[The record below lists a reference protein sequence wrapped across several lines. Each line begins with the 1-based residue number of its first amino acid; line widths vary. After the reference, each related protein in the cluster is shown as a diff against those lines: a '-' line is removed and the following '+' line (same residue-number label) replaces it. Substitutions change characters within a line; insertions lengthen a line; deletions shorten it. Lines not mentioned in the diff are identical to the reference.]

1 MSNAAQSGAAVAL
14 SPAGGAA
21 SDGAAVAL
29 PAGGAQVATL
39 SPSEVQVAQVAL
51 RRYKREGHDCDPL
64 DRDHQ
69 MAYTLCRQVSAAPRA
84 REVMA
89 AIASQTLQHQRSLS
103 VGMSHWVVPKSNF
116 GGSAP
121 EWLAKSIHSREHLLA
136 NFGLGQEQL
145 QVPDAAWIVDGGVRR
160 NKLGLNVGTVN
171 FDQSMA
177 QRMTTSRSQQGALAD
192 APGGGAP
199 SSAARGSGAPRGSDE
214 AEGGGSGVAEGGGA
228 PSGVALGGGAP
239 PETQAAKRQ
248 RVMRRV
254 ESDEGEDPELDNLTS
269 FVDKVDAAAEAGLW
283 YSAESTSMKTVHF
296 WCVQLLDTLPLQEGT
311 AERQSAEQQKL
322 ALLKAKFPRHLQRL
336 VVGSP
341 CFRALGKLAEIFDQL
356 EAAGCPAAPLKS
368 AFRALSEFD
377 LTSRSAV
384 DFKASGA
391 PFKKRLELL
400 SSPLMKDFQVNRVEV
415 LLAAGCLAPTAE
427 RREEVL
433 TTLRLVVREV
443 EPEAAIL
450 VDAKMADAMFSR
462 QVPLVERV
470 KYALAD
476 PAHRAARLRLAVT
489 WGECGGQALASG
501 GALTGGRAPEVQS
514 TVPWRAVRYI
524 AELGEPPASMAFD
537 ELLQGASLI
546 AEAGLLQ
553 RKALGNPLAFAA
565 AEFCVALQQ
574 LGERCADCKT
584 QLCALRQSAVACR
597 LKATRWQC
605 ADDGCG
611 APSCHAREVLPK
623 VEKLL
628 AGASSGKP
636 EWLKRLRQQVE
647 EQNKEREAA
656 AAKALALAAE
666 ARSLENALQQ
676 TDAQLAA
683 ATEAEA
689 AALCA
694 AERGAA
700 VRTRAAE
707 RPSAARQ
714 SAPRRCA
721 QGDVVRL
728 TGTGKNKA
736 LDGCTATVQKATA
749 GTCSVK
755 VLDGNCAGEVRRIG
769 AKFLEVI
776 KDAGGGGAPGSG
788 GASGGS
794 GASKG
799 GSAPMTAE
807 EEKAWCAAK
816 FGPSSDEG
824 DEVDEDEDEEGSSEA
839 EAAPRT
845 PIKKE
850 QRQCAE

>member
-1 MSNAAQSGAAVAL
+1 
-14 SPAGGAA
+14 
-21 SDGAAVAL
+21 
-29 PAGGAQVATL
+29 
-39 SPSEVQVAQVAL
+39 
-51 RRYKREGHDCDPL
+51 
-64 DRDHQ
+64 
-69 MAYTLCRQVSAAPRA
+69 
-84 REVMA
+84 
-89 AIASQTLQHQRSLS
+89 
-103 VGMSHWVVPKSNF
+103 
-116 GGSAP
+116 
-121 EWLAKSIHSREHLLA
+121 
-136 NFGLGQEQL
+136 
-145 QVPDAAWIVDGGVRR
+145 
-160 NKLGLNVGTVN
+160 
-171 FDQSMA
+171 
-177 QRMTTSRSQQGALAD
+177 
-192 APGGGAP
+192 
-199 SSAARGSGAPRGSDE
+199 
-214 AEGGGSGVAEGGGA
+214 
-228 PSGVALGGGAP
+228 
-239 PETQAAKRQ
+239 
-248 RVMRRV
+248 
-254 ESDEGEDPELDNLTS
+254 
-269 FVDKVDAAAEAGLW
+269 
-283 YSAESTSMKTVHF
+283 
-296 WCVQLLDTLPLQEGT
+296 
-311 AERQSAEQQKL
+311 
-322 ALLKAKFPRHLQRL
+322 
-336 VVGSP
+336 
-341 CFRALGKLAEIFDQL
+341 
-356 EAAGCPAAPLKS
+356 
-368 AFRALSEFD
+368 LSEFD

-384 DFKASGA
+384 NFKASGA
-391 PFKKRLELL
+391 PFKKRLVLL
-400 SSPLMKDFQVNRVEV
+400 SSPIMKDFQVNRVEA
-415 LLAAGCLAPTAE
+415 LLAAGRGAPTAE

-433 TTLRLVVREV
+433 ATLRLVAREV

-450 VDAKMADAMFSR
+450 AEAKMADAMFSG

-470 KYALAD
+470 KYAVAD

-501 GALTGGRAPEVQS
+501 GALTSGGAPEVQS

-553 RKALGNPLAFAA
+553 RKAFGNPLAFAA

-611 APSCHAREVLPK
+611 APSCHAREVLQR

-647 EQNKEREAA
+647 TQNKEREAA
-656 AAKALALAAE
+656 AAKAAALAVE
-666 ARSLENALQQ
+666 ARSLEDALQQ

-689 AALCA
+689 AAA
-694 AERGAA
+694 KAVAERGAA
-700 VRTRAAE
+700 ARAGAE
-707 RPSAARQ
+707 RPSAPRQ

-721 QGDVVRL
+721 KGDLVFL

-755 VLDGNCAGEVRRIG
+755 VLDGPCVGEARRIG
-769 AKFLEVI
+769 AKFLEVV
-776 KDAGGGGAPGSG
+776 KHAGGGGASGSG
-788 GASGGS
+788 GALGGG

-824 DEVDEDEDEEGSSEA
+824 DEEEEDEENSAVEEA
-839 EAAPRT
+839 TPST